1 MTRALPVTGA
11 DGLLVGTI
19 TGAQGLKG
27 EVKVKSFTAEPE
39 GIGRY
44 GPLFT
49 EDGQSFQVASVR
61 AQKGET
67 VVIRFTGV
75 DDRTSAEALKGLR
88 LYISRAALPE
98 TKAGEFYHADLVGL
112 RVEDASG
119 KKLGIVRGIHNFGAG
134 DVIEIDDG
142 SGDTTMIPFTRE
154 SVPEVDIAGGRI
166 VAQPPR
172 MSEN

>member
-1 MTRALPVTGA
+1 LTRALPVAGA

-19 TGAQGLKG
+19 IGAQGLKG

-39 GIGRY
+39 CIGRY
-44 GPLFT
+44 GPLFS

-67 VVIRFTGV
+67 VVVRFKGIN
-75 DDRTSAEALKGLR
+75 DRSHAEALKGVR
-88 LYISRAALPE
+88 LYIPRAALPE
-98 TKAGEFYHADLVGL
+98 TRAGEFYHADLIGL
-112 RVEDASG
+112 RVEGADG
-119 KKLGIVRGIHNFGAG
+119 KTLGIVRGIHNFGAG

-142 SGDTTMIPFTRE
+142 SGETTMLPFTRE
-154 SVPEVDIAGGRI
+154 VVTQIDVAGGRI